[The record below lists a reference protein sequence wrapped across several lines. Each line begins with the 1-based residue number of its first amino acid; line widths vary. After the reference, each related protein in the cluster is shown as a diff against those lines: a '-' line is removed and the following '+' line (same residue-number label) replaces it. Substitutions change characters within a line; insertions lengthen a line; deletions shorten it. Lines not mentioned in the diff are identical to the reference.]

1 MEVNNMIKAI
11 LGKGFKGLEF
21 NQPLGQFNLFLG
33 PNGAGKSSRT
43 QALILAIM
51 GYLPS
56 DGKKK
61 PGDIFDIHSES
72 GKPFTVGFVYTPPGT
87 NLTSTFSRTFKRSN
101 EGVVTQDVAANK
113 LKLKRE
119 QIDKVLFQH
128 GDPKI
133 FDLPGFMDLSDQKKI
148 DLIFT
153 LFPPEA
159 DLSGIDEKLEVL
171 SGEEKTITA
180 ELKSISLV
188 IERMTKE
195 RSEIVLP
202 AGTMAEIKANIAEKE
217 QQLAETEEAIKE
229 IEAQERADKAK
240 ADAEAKAK
248 KEAERIKAKAEA
260 DAVEAQKKA
269 DQEKQRAVESAKQQ
283 GREEA
288 KAEAKIEAPPAKKE
302 AEPIKIN
309 TNPDGFVPGDFTQV
323 NAVTVYKDIERI
335 LATMQASKCPQ
346 CAAIIVAKMLIKK
359 YQGKEAA

>member
-1 MEVNNMIKAI
+1 MIKAI

-87 NLTSTFSRTFKRSN
+87 NLTSTFSRTFKSSAD
-101 EGVVTQDVAANK
+101 GVITQEVAANK
-113 LKLKRE
+113 FKLKRE

-159 DLSGIDEKLEVL
+159 DLSGIDENLAKLSEDE
-171 SGEEKTITA
+171 SRA
-180 ELKSISLV
+180 RSELKAIDLV

-195 RSEIVLP
+195 RSEISVP
-202 AGTMAEIKANIAEKE
+202 AGTLAEIRAGIADKEKQIE
-217 QQLAETEEAIKE
+217 SVEADIKE
-229 IEAQERADKAK
+229 IETKEREAKAK
-240 ADAEAKAK
+240 ADAEARAK
-248 KEAERIKAKAEA
+248 KEADEAK
-260 DAVEAQKKA
+260 KKA
-269 DQEKQRAVESAKQQ
+269 DEDKNKAVEVAKEQ
-283 GREEA
+283 GREEGIA
-288 KAEAKIEAPPAKKE
+288 EAKKESPAPKAEAPAPDKKQSS
-302 AEPIKIN
+302 IL
-309 TNPDGFVPGDFTQV
+309 PGDFVQV
-323 NAVTVYKDIERI
+323 NAGSCRADLESI
-335 LATMQASKCPQ
+335 LATMAKAGCQN
-346 CAAIIVAKMLIKK
+346 CAATIKIKSLLTK